1 MNLPPDLTDAIKD
14 ILQLSELPL
23 VWNDE
28 QGFHLKQRLAV
39 SDPELLEQLELA
51 LSEGENGEVLES
63 EGRVARTRSGVN
75 DGFKSLYC
83 DQDAFSGEWNPSRTK
98 IGAWVGALVMVP
110 LIGMTVF
117 GSISAQSV
125 AAVPVV
131 AASEAVVASD
141 AKTAPVGSSAPNV
154 SASQRSPQPLGS
166 ARVSDAGGAA
176 DAGGVSVA
184 PADVG
189 SSAADGFAPPA
200 ALSSN
205 QPITAVSS
213 APSAVR
219 VRQPLPSVSW
229 GVGPSAVKP
238 GVARPGAARPSLAT
252 PVPAKPRPSGAAPL
266 TVAPSSAARPSAEP
280 NVSFASDALGAAAV
294 AGTPAPS
301 AGASAGASSSAE
313 APQAAPGASAAP
325 EEPAVSSGS
334 SQVFQRPGS
343 AAAQQP
349 APQPAEQP
357 ASSGPVSSSVFSS
370 APQPAAER
378 PSSQGSAV
386 FGSSK
391 PVVVA
396 VGKPVSS
403 SVLTSTSQTAAAPG
417 ASSGS
422 SAGSSAVNPAVSLA
436 VPPGGA
442 PGKPAVTA
450 AAAPLVQQS
459 RYNPGDVIV
468 ASVAVSVDVPANSLV
483 PVIWRDADSSEWY
496 GTAKLV
502 GSRVVIDLKSV
513 LFGGVAYAVRAR
525 VVAADGSVGLPVS
538 IVQRSPEQA
547 EQAVESG
554 FTALRDTLGQ
564 TVGDPTKALP
574 ANLGGLA
581 WAFAESTFGFLG
593 GGNRVTIPT
602 GVVKT
607 GLVGNIVVL

>member
-1 MNLPPDLTDAIKD
+1 MNIPPELTDAIKD
-14 ILQLSELPL
+14 ILQISELPL
-23 VWNDE
+23 VWDDE

-63 EGRVARTRSGVN
+63 EGRVAQTRSGVN

-131 AASEAVVASD
+131 AVNEAVVASD

-154 SASQRSPQPLGS
+154 GASQRSPQPLGS
-166 ARVSDAGGAA
+166 ARVSEAGGAA

-189 SSAADGFAPPA
+189 SGSADGFAPPA
-200 ALSSN
+200 ELSSN

-219 VRQPLPSVSW
+219 LRQPLPSVSW
-229 GVGPSAVKP
+229 GVVPSAVKP
-238 GVARPGAARPSLAT
+238 GVARPGVARPSLAT
-252 PVPAKPRPSGAAPL
+252 PVPAKPRPFA
-266 TVAPSSAARPSAEP
+266 TAPSTTARPSAEP
-280 NVSFASDALGAAAV
+280 NVSFASEAPGAPV
-294 AGTPAPS
+294 AGNAAP
-301 AGASAGASSSAE
+301 SAGASSSAE
-313 APQAAPGASAAP
+313 APQPAPSASAAF
-325 EEPAVSSGS
+325 EEPGVSSGS

-349 APQPAEQP
+349 AQQPAEQP
-357 ASSGPVSSSVFSS
+357 ASSGPVSSSVFSA

-502 GSRVVIDLKSV
+502 GSRVVIELKSV

-581 WAFAESTFGFLG
+581 WAFAESAFGFLG